1 MNVAANPACS
11 DLVKRLARLADRL
24 ARELA
29 ARTGETLTEAVV
41 VALRERLA
49 RVTGRARS
57 IPLREELA
65 AIRHRCAS
73 LPVLDGRGADEIL
86 GYDERGVP
94 A

>member
-1 MNVAANPACS
+1 MALSIKHPE
-11 DLVKRLARLADRL
+11 ADQL

-29 ARTGETLTEAVV
+29 ARTGESLTEAVV

-49 RVTGRARS
+49 RQTGRARVV
-57 IPLREELA
+57 PLREELA

-73 LPVLDGRGADEIL
+73 LPVLDERTSEQIL
-86 GYDERGVP
+86 GYDERGLP